1 MYSRKE
7 KEKELM
13 EHHSKF
19 LEKLTGSYQ
28 FTAKTAFY
36 SKGKFGRQLQLF
48 ENELN
53 KGSDIYVELVDIERD
68 GRGSEINMVP
78 MYWERPLFKYR
89 YNPYF
94 KEEYEVK
101 ISTNSRGEE
110 YSAYIIPTSELVCVN
125 KGSIETPYNE
135 YEKQRLEEP
144 KPQNKISVFPDF
156 EKEYIPEK
164 LSEDD
169 SFNSMSIRDFAA
181 IIWRKPVSEKQ
192 WLNDLI
198 KKQ

>member
-1 MYSRKE
+1 MYNRKD

-13 EHHSKF
+13 EHHSGY
-19 LEKLTGSYQ
+19 LDKLNSSYQ

-36 SKGKFGRQLQLF
+36 SKGKYGRQIQLF

-68 GRGSEINMVP
+68 GRGLETNMVP
-78 MYWERPLFKYR
+78 MFWERPLFKYR

-101 ISTNSRGEE
+101 VSTNSRGEE

-125 KGSIETPYNE
+125 KGSEEIPYND
-135 YEKQRLEEP
+135 YEKNRTAEP
-144 KPQNKISVFPDF
+144 VEQKKLSVFPDF
-156 EKEYIPEK
+156 EQEFVPK
-164 LSEDD
+164 LKDVESSDD
-169 SFNSMSIRDFAA
+169 VSTILLEIAA
-181 IIWRKPVSEKQ
+181 GFQKLATALK
-192 WLNDLI
+192 N
-198 KKQ
+198 K